1 MKTAS
6 LLGFI
11 LLVFAATL
19 TAQPSGTVTVSTAA
33 ELTDAVFA
41 LNNFDGPRTIL
52 LRDGVYTL
60 TDYNSFY
67 LVQPGVTIR
76 SVSGNRDA
84 VVIQGDSVFHA
95 DGSRTGG
102 TIGNLFGVAAD
113 NFTLED
119 VTVGNCANHAVQ
131 LQLDIDNCV
140 FRNVRFFNTGE
151 QMLKVPSN
159 GSADHSDNG
168 LVEDCLFE
176 YPAGIGPQWYIGGV
190 DAHRARN
197 WTVRRCTFRN
207 IRSPSDAVAEH
218 AVHFWDSCVD
228 ITVEQNLIVDCDRGI
243 GFGLGSS
250 PTTGGVIRNNML
262 YHRAVAGF
270 ADVGIGLESAAGVQV
285 YNNTIFL
292 QSGYPHAIEYRFA
305 ATTAQIHNNLTNALI
320 RQRDSATAT
329 LGNNLTTA
337 QASWFVAPASGNL
350 RLASRLTSVVDQG
363 RAIAGLV
370 ADFDGEL
377 RPQGVGID
385 IGADEF
391 TEVPPAIYATW
402 RAANFFGPDLADDTI
417 SGPLADP
424 DGAGVANIQRYAFA
438 LPARG
443 PVANPVTLDTA
454 GSGDTRVLTL
464 TFPRRA
470 EATDLNYIL
479 ESSTDLVTWT
489 AVPDRTYTAG
499 SDAITAADIVP
510 LGDPITPRR
519 FLRLRITGSP

>member
-1 MKTAS
+1 MKTLAS
-6 LLGFI
+6 LAAA
-11 LLVFAATL
+11 LLVLAAPL
-19 TAQPSGTVTVSTAA
+19 VAQPSGTVTVSSTA
-33 ELTDAVFA
+33 ELTAAVFA

-60 TDYNSFY
+60 TDYNYIY
-67 LVQPGVTIR
+67 LVQPGVTFR
-76 SVSGNRDA
+76 GLSGNRDA
-84 VVIQGDSVFHA
+84 VVLQGDSVFLP

-102 TIGNLFGVAAD
+102 TVGNVIGVAAD
-113 NFTLED
+113 SFTLENLSI
-119 VTVGNCANHAVQ
+119 GNCANHAVQ

-207 IRSPSDAVAEH
+207 IRSPSDDVAEH
-218 AVHFWDSCVD
+218 AIHFWDSCVD

-243 GFGLGSS
+243 GFGLGTS

-270 ADVGIGLESAAGVQV
+270 ADVGIGLESAANVQV

-305 ATTAQIHNNLTNALI
+305 ATNAQIYNNLTNALI
-320 RQRDSATAT
+320 RQRDGATAT

-337 QASWFVAPASGNL
+337 QASWFVAPASGDL
-350 RLASRLTSVVDQG
+350 RLASRVASVVDQG
-363 RAIAGLV
+363 RTIGGLV
-370 ADFDGEL
+370 ADFDSEL
-377 RPQGVGID
+377 RPQGASID

-391 TEVPPAIYATW
+391 TEAPPAIYATW
-402 RAANFFGPDLADDTI
+402 RAANFTGADLTNDAT
-417 SGPLADP
+417 SGPAADP
-424 DGAGVANIQRYAFA
+424 ESVGVTNFQRYAFG

-443 PVANPVTLDTA
+443 PVAPPGTA
-454 GSGDTRVLTL
+454 GTVEDSGQRYLTL
-464 TFPRRA
+464 TFPRRTA
-470 EATDLNYIL
+470 AADLSYVVEASADLA
-479 ESSTDLVTWT
+479 TWT
-489 AVPDRTYTAG
+489 AAATYGPGASSPVIHRDTVAT
-499 SDAITAADIVP
+499 TAA
-510 LGDPITPRR
+510 TRR
-519 FLRLRITGSP
+519 FLRVRAMVP